1 MIKSDYLYGIDIS
14 ILANMP
20 YKEVLI
26 MKIHYSKKL
35 MHELVHINNMQDSV
49 RINKVHK
56 SINFNKNLLKK
67 LGLSEK
73 DISKHLKEVNYHHY
87 LLTIRNVGYMFQT
100 EVSE

>member
-35 MHELVHINNMQDSV
+35 MHELVHINNMQDPA

-56 SINFNKNLLKK
+56 SIGFNKNLLKE

-73 DISKHLKEVNYHHY
+73 DISKHLKEVKG
-87 LLTIRNVGYMFQT
+87 I
-100 EVSE
+100 

>member
-14 ILANMP
+14 LLANMP
-20 YKEVLI
+20 YKDVLI

-35 MHELVHINNMQDSV
+35 MHKLVHIDNMQDLT

-56 SINFNKNLLKK
+56 SIGFNKNLLKE

-73 DISKHLKEVNYHHY
+73 DISKSLKEVEG
-87 LLTIRNVGYMFQT
+87 I
-100 EVSE
+100 